1 MTINYHKLWKLLI
14 DKNMNKTQLKEA
26 AGISTNAIAKLG
38 RGESVSM
45 DTLGKICR
53 ALHCNIG
60 DVMEF
65 EDCCEVLHV
74 QA

>member
-14 DKNMNKTQLKEA
+14 DKNMNKTQVKDA

-65 EDCCEVLHV
+65 EDCCEVRHV
-74 QA
+74 QS

>member
-14 DKNMNKTQLKEA
+14 DKNMNKTQLKDA

-38 RGESVSM
+38 KGESVSM

-65 EDCCEVLHV
+65 EDCCEVRHV
-74 QA
+74 RA